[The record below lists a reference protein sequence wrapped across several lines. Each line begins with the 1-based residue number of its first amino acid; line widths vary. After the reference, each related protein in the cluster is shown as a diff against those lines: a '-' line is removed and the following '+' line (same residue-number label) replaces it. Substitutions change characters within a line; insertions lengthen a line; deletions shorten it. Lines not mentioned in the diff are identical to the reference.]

1 MVLEVVLMMRSR
13 STTSARAALRT
24 LAAKSAKNE
33 FALANDSL
41 AEKARGW
48 IRHVVPLDVFDFTAA
63 IADEM
68 MMTHAFRVVT
78 RGATF
83 DRDLTHETR
92 LHQVAKIVV
101 RGGAR
106 RARVAAIDGFESFGR
121 RRMGVLIHQKI
132 HPRVTLR
139 STS

>member
-1 MVLEVVLMMRSR
+1 MMRSR

-63 IADEM
+63 ILFGIIVGTFSSIYVAAALLIYLPHVGTGGSEPPATVARDSEIPRRREEKVP
-68 MMTHAFRVVT
+68 AE
-78 RGATF
+78 GATA
-83 DRDLTHETR
+83 RS
-92 LHQVAKIVV
+92 
-101 RGGAR
+101 RG
-106 RARVAAIDGFESFGR
+106 
-121 RRMGVLIHQKI
+121 
-132 HPRVTLR
+132 
-139 STS
+139 